1 MRLTVLVS
9 PIAGRRALP
18 VIAAAL
24 AAVAAGSIAHA
35 ADGADTKLA
44 ACVDVSSGVLRL
56 VTPERPC
63 DPARGQVVEWSQAG
77 PAGPPGVTGPA
88 GAPGPEGQRGAG
100 LARDVRLEELT
111 AGRGTSRELTASRPR
126 QILKV
131 APEDRAAEAI
141 SATRQGRVAV
151 PDDYSQTE
159 TVVALAL
166 PRGHWVIT
174 GKTTA
179 TVASALDYVDHSKGS
194 AYCTLVAG
202 DDRDGA
208 GAHRASLNLMVTH
221 RYARAGVVE
230 IRCVG
235 TPDTIVAASAI
246 TALRVGKL
254 TKQEG

>member
-1 MRLTVLVS
+1 M
-9 PIAGRRALP
+9 
-18 VIAAAL
+18 
-24 AAVAAGSIAHA
+24 
-35 ADGADTKLA
+35 
-44 ACVDVSSGVLRL
+44 
-56 VTPERPC
+56 
-63 DPARGQVVEWSQAG
+63 
-77 PAGPPGVTGPA
+77 
-88 GAPGPEGQRGAG
+88 
-100 LARDVRLEELT
+100 RLEELI
-111 AGRGTSRELTASRPR
+111 AGRGTIPGLTVARPR
-126 QILKV
+126 QILNV
-131 APEDRAAEAI
+131 EPEDRAAEAF
-141 SATRQGRVAV
+141 SARRQGRVAV

-166 PRGHWVIT
+166 PKGSWVIT

-179 TVASALDYVDHSKGS
+179 TVADTLDYFDQSKGS

-208 GAHRASLNLMVTH
+208 SAHRASLNLMVAH

-254 TKQEG
+254 TKREG